1 MHKLEILSTTSVF
14 YKISSKI
21 LLFFPFY
28 LDESVLTIFP
38 NYLERI
44 DIFPIFA
51 AENNRA
57 SEYRVGL
64 QFRREGFRGL
74 FFRLYRGNCPI
85 RYAPNILPKLFHCT
99 KEKLFFVQTKAFIFQ
114 ETQVCLGQSGVVQKG
129 ISLISKTWATS

>member
-1 MHKLEILSTTSVF
+1 MQKLEILSTTSVF

-57 SEYRVGL
+57 YVKEMNGKSNLTDEEMKEVMNAMRQTNKYLRAIG
-64 QFRREGFRGL
+64 
-74 FFRLYRGNCPI
+74 
-85 RYAPNILPKLFHCT
+85 APESAMYDL
-99 KEKLFFVQTKAFIFQ
+99 
-114 ETQVCLGQSGVVQKG
+114 
-129 ISLISKTWATS
+129 